1 MPPPTTT
8 ASRSTSETKEPS
20 IDARYIADA
29 LLEALGQRPH
39 QRMYPY
45 FLGVNRLGT
54 AKLLA
59 NQAVTDQAPVG
70 GDAAFLAVGLIGQ
83 GTGDFLLTLKWSHLS
98 GQAFAQIGLH
108 SKALFG
114 TDWRPFQFPRPQLM
128 PHDSTLTLDL
138 VNLTDVDNQ
147 VAVYVYGFKV
157 MR

>member
-1 MPPPTTT
+1 MPPPT
-8 ASRSTSETKEPS
+8 ASARQPAEPS
-20 IDARYIADA
+20 SDARYIADA

-45 FLGVNRLGT
+45 FLGVNRIGT

-59 NQAVTDQAPVG
+59 NQTITDQAPVG

-114 TDWRPFQFPRPQLM
+114 SDWRPFQFPRPQLM
-128 PHDSTLTLDL
+128 PHDSTVTLDIA
-138 VNLTDVDNQ
+138 NLTAADNH

>member
-1 MPPPTTT
+1 MPPPTT
-8 ASRSTSETKEPS
+8 SRPNAEPS
-20 IDARYIADA
+20 TDARYVADA

-45 FLGVNRLGT
+45 FLGVNRIGA

-59 NQAVTDQAPVG
+59 NQSITDQAPVG

-138 VNLTDVDNQ
+138 TNLTAADNH

>member
-1 MPPPTTT
+1 MPPPSTT
-8 ASRSTSETKEPS
+8 ASRPTSETKEPS

-59 NQAVTDQAPVG
+59 NQAVADQAPVG

-114 TDWRPFQFPRPQLM
+114 ADWRPFQFPRPQLM
-128 PHDSTLTLDL
+128 PHDSTLTLEL